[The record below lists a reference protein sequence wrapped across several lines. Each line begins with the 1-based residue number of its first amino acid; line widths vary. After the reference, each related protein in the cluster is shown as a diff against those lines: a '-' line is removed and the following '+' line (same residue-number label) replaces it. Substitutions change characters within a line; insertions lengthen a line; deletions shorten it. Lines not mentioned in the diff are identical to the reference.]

1 MRTKLKN
8 KVENYSLLLNSKE
21 LKRIEF
27 LESANRHT
35 NLDMILTFALD
46 DYYFKILNQV
56 NQGIEHDNDLLGH
69 NTKPFKP
76 IMS

>member
-1 MRTKLKN
+1 MKAKLKN
-8 KVENYSLLLNSKE
+8 QIHSYSLLLTSKE
-21 LKRIEF
+21 LKRIQF

-35 NLDMILTFALD
+35 NLDLILTIALD